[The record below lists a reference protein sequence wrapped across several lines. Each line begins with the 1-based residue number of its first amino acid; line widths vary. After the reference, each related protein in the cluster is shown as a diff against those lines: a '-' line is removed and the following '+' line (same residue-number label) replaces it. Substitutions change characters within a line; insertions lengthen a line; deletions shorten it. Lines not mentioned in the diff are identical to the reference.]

1 MNGLTNIKEF
11 VDLVDSNN
19 ATPGGGSVSALVG
32 SFGCALV
39 RMYGHLSVNKKAFLA
54 LDENV
59 QNEFIRRFN
68 ELEALKEELFTL
80 IEHDT
85 NAYNDLMETFKLPK
99 NSDEEISIRKEKI
112 SECVLKVTDSPL
124 KMMEVAFKALEL
136 SEFLLGLGNKNA
148 DSDLLVGLMLLEVAI
163 KGAYQ
168 NVKINLGGLD
178 QEKRDYY
185 VSKSDELMKK
195 TKVIMDKVTPNL

>member
-1 MNGLTNIKEF
+1 MPIMSLW
-11 VDLVDSNN
+11 
-19 ATPGGGSVSALVG
+19 
-32 SFGCALV
+32 
-39 RMYGHLSVNKKAFLA
+39 RHLNYLKIVMKKSQFA
-54 LDENV
+54 
-59 QNEFIRRFN
+59 
-68 ELEALKEELFTL
+68 K
-80 IEHDT
+80 
-85 NAYNDLMETFKLPK
+85 
-99 NSDEEISIRKEKI
+99 KI

-185 VSKSDELMKK
+185 VSKS
-195 TKVIMDKVTPNL
+195 V